1 MIFISVT
8 ERKKKKKKTGLII
21 TGRQREG
28 RIT

>member
-8 ERKKKKKKTGLII
+8 ERKKKKKKNGLII

-28 RIT
+28 RST